1 MSKLTI
7 IRHAKSDWNGN
18 VNDLERGLN
27 KRGFNS
33 CKIISKE
40 LKKRIDK
47 PDLFLISPALRAKLT
62 YENIFLDW
70 DNKDNFSFIEKDLYY
85 ASTEQIK
92 KKLTTKVNGF
102 RNVVI
107 IGHNPILNSLIYQLT
122 ATGHNKLPANLVTC
136 GVVIIEYPENTF
148 KIPYFSNGQV
158 IDYFFPR
165 MFA

>member
-7 IRHAKSDWNGN
+7 IRHAKSDWSSN
-18 VNDLERGLN
+18 VNDLQRGLN
-27 KRGFNS
+27 KRGFNF
-33 CKIISKE
+33 CTVISKE

-70 DNKDNFSFIEKDLYY
+70 DNKNNFLFIEKDLYY
-85 ASTEQIK
+85 ASTDQIK
-92 KKLTTKVNGF
+92 KKLTAKVDGF

-122 ATGHNKLPANLVTC
+122 TTGHNNLPANLVTC

-148 KIPYFSNGQV
+148 KIPNFSNGQV

-165 MFA
+165 MFT

>member
-7 IRHAKSDWNGN
+7 IRHAKSDWSSN
-18 VNDLERGLN
+18 VNDLQRGLN

-33 CKIISKE
+33 CTVISKE

-70 DNKDNFSFIEKDLYY
+70 DNKNNFLFIEKDLYY
-85 ASTEQIK
+85 ASTDQIK
-92 KKLTTKVNGF
+92 KKLTAKVDGF

-122 ATGHNKLPANLVTC
+122 TTGHNNLPANLVTC

-148 KIPYFSNGQV
+148 KIPNFSNGQV

-165 MFA
+165 MYM

>member
-1 MSKLTI
+1 MSKLII

-18 VNDLERGLN
+18 VNDLQRGLN
-27 KRGFNS
+27 KRGLNS
-33 CKIISKE
+33 CKVISKE

-85 ASTEQIK
+85 ASTDQIK
-92 KKLTTKVNGF
+92 KKLTAKVIGF

-107 IGHNPILNSLIYQLT
+107 IGHNPILNSLIFQLT
-122 ATGHNKLPANLVTC
+122 TTGHNKLPANLVTC

>member
-1 MSKLTI
+1 MSKLII

-18 VNDLERGLN
+18 VNDLQRGLN

-33 CKIISKE
+33 CKVISKE
-40 LKKRIDK
+40 LKKRTDK

-62 YENIFLDW
+62 YENIFLNW
-70 DNKDNFSFIEKDLYY
+70 DNKDNFLFIEKDLYY
-85 ASTEQIK
+85 ASTDQIK
-92 KKLTTKVNGF
+92 KKLKAKVIGF

-107 IGHNPILNSLIYQLT
+107 IGHNPILNSLMYQLAT
-122 ATGHNKLPANLVTC
+122 TGHNKLPTNLVTC

-148 KIPYFSNGQV
+148 KIPNFSNGQV

-165 MFA
+165 MFT

>member
-1 MSKLTI
+1 MILKEALTKEVLTLVKLFL
-7 IRHAKSDWNGN
+7 GN
-18 VNDLERGLN
+18 
-27 KRGFNS
+27 
-33 CKIISKE
+33 

-122 ATGHNKLPANLVTC
+122 TTGHNKLPANLVTC